1 MGKVYS
7 CTENAVIENFYASLK
22 KGTIHSNHYLNIKEY
37 VLDVV
42 DWNDWYNKIKL
53 QDFNILQ

>member
-7 CTENAVIENFYASLK
+7 CTENAVIESFHISLK
-22 KGTIHSNHYLNIKEY
+22 KGTIHSNHYLNIKKY

-53 QDFNILQ
+53 QDFNTLQ

>member
-7 CTENAVIENFYASLK
+7 CTENAVIEKFYASLK
-22 KGTIHSNHYLNIKEY
+22 KGTIHSNYYLNIKKY

-42 DWNDWYNKIKL
+42 D
-53 QDFNILQ
+53 